1 MPVDTHPL
9 IAAAID
15 RSGGL
20 SHPGTVA
27 ALLLLFAVAFE
38 KAHLLI
44 YTLTQ

>member
-20 SHPGTVA
+20 SYPGTVA
-27 ALLLLFAVAFE
+27 ALLLLFAVVFE
-38 KAHLLI
+38 KARLLI
-44 YTLTQ
+44 YTLAQ